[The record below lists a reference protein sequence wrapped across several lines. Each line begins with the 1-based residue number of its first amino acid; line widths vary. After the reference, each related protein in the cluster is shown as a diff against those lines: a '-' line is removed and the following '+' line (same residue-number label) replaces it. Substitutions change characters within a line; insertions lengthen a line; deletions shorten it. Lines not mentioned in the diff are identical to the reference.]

1 MIKLNLMNSHFF
13 ILTAPRSGSTVLTRT
28 LDQHP
33 EIFCAGELFHPG
45 DDIYHPEWHFRFWGT
60 KKKKGMSRKFFAI
73 SNYINGYL
81 FAVKHVKRFYAAREQ
96 SKKIRGFKLMIAH
109 VKDFPTVWNYMR
121 QNNFKVIILTRRNTF
136 KEALSSFRA
145 RQTGVFHSERH
156 IEIMEQKVYVNPPL
170 LKKRV
175 DELEAI
181 NRSILDLAN
190 GMDKLIIEYEDLED
204 WQNTLN
210 KVFSFLQVDRIDMQP
225 ALAKTSSSDWRD
237 GVENF
242 KEVED
247 LLQTAYPHHLG

>member
-1 MIKLNLMNSHFF
+1 M
-13 ILTAPRSGSTVLTRT
+13 V
-28 LDQHP
+28 
-33 EIFCAGELFHPG
+33 
-45 DDIYHPEWHFRFWGT
+45 
-60 KKKKGMSRKFFAI
+60 
-73 SNYINGYL
+73 
-81 FAVKHVKRFYAAREQ
+81 
-96 SKKIRGFKLMIAH
+96 AH
-109 VKDFPTVWNYMR
+109 VKDFPTVWNYLR

-190 GMDKLIIEYEDLED
+190 GMDKLVIEYEDLDD

-210 KVFSFLQVDRIDMQP
+210 KVFSFP
-225 ALAKTSSSDWRD
+225 SC
-237 GVENF
+237 
-242 KEVED
+242 
-247 LLQTAYPHHLG
+247 